1 MPMRVSVVYALPGR
15 QAICVLELPEG
26 STLAAALKQC
36 GLEGDFPGLDL
47 ATATVGIYGRPM
59 PRHAVLQA
67 GDRIE
72 IYRELRAHPNEVRRK
87 RARNR

>member
-1 MPMRVSVVYALPGR
+1 MRVSVVYALPGR
-15 QAICVLELPEG
+15 QIVRALELPEG
-26 STLAAALKQC
+26 STLAAALQQC
-36 GLEGDFPGLDL
+36 RLERDFPGLDL
-47 ATATVGIYGRPM
+47 ATATVGVYGRIT

-72 IYRELRAHPNEVRRK
+72 IYRELRAEPKEVRRK

>member
-1 MPMRVSVVYALPGR
+1 MKVSVVYALPDR
-15 QAICVLELPEG
+15 QTVRELELPEG
-26 STLAAALKQC
+26 GTLAAALQQC
-36 GLEGDFPGLDL
+36 GLERDFPELDL
-47 ATATVGIYGRPM
+47 ATATVGVYGRVL

-72 IYRELRAHPNEVRRK
+72 IYRELRAEPKEVRRK